1 MFIVRDREAGNV
13 IEKVDTLAQAY
24 ALVAVLEEGDIADGI
39 YEPFFY
45 EIYETVEGERESIT
59 RG

>member
-24 ALVAVLEEGDIADGI
+24 ALIAVFEADDIADGI
-39 YEPFFY
+39 YEPNFY
-45 EIYETVEGERESIT
+45 EVYETEEGER
-59 RG
+59 G

>member
-1 MFIVRDREAGNV
+1 MFIVRDRETGNV

-24 ALVAVLEEGDIADGI
+24 ALIAVFEEGDIADGI

-45 EIYETVEGERESIT
+45 EIYEVKEGEK
-59 RG
+59 